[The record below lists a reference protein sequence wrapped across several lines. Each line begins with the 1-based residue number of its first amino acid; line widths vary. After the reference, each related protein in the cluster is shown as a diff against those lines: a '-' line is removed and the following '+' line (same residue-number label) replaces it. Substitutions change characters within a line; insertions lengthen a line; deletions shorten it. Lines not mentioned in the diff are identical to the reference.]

1 MNNDTPELT
10 PEQLTAMSWEDLE
23 KHIKIKRQA
32 VSRQV
37 SDLWNLLYQQI
48 EDQTAALEK
57 TLTQVQYDFEV
68 DMQRL
73 REDWKA
79 AQDE

>member
-10 PEQLTAMSWEDLE
+10 PEQLATMSWEDLE
-23 KHIKIKRQA
+23 KHIKVKRQA

-37 SDLWNLLYQQI
+37 SETWNLLYQQI
-48 EDQTAALEK
+48 EDQKAALEK
-57 TLTQVQYDFEV
+57 SLTQAQYDFEV

-79 AQDE
+79 AHDE